1 MKNWSRISWPSGSL
15 NWTGAAN
22 QQRSE
27 QHDCERTHG
36 SHGGAGLSRTVA
48 ASTIE
53 MSNIPSNPIT
63 ICQAG
68 FWMNGTATS
77 RMHMAKMIPK
87 SCRSNCRV
95 RACLETT
102 RGAVFG
108 EKAGWQARRRR
119 ISLVDLRLRSNEAR
133 RPFPRKPSGR
143 RVFCPWP
150 ALARS
155 LQPAAGR
162 CARPRPPWPQPKSLA
177 AAPLVVSKQALSPS
191 RRGR

>member
-1 MKNWSRISWPSGSL
+1 MRRKEGILKHAVAEWVIKSL
-15 NWTGAAN
+15 TV
-22 QQRSE
+22 R
-27 QHDCERTHG
+27 DLITRCI
-36 SHGGAGLSRTVA
+36 GGGYRNAPLG
-48 ASTIE
+48 IE
-53 MSNIPSNPIT
+53 ILV
-63 ICQAG
+63 
-68 FWMNGTATS
+68 
-77 RMHMAKMIPK
+77 
-87 SCRSNCRV
+87 V

-119 ISLVDLRLRSNEAR
+119 RCARPPRSNSEGIREQGEAR

-162 CARPRPPWPQPKSLA
+162 CAPPRPPWPQPKSLA
-177 AAPLVVSKQALSPS
+177 AAPLVVSKQALSNTRLS
-191 RRGR
+191 KIGRAHV